1 MSFTVALVGRPNVGK
16 STLFNRLVG
25 KRLALVDDTPG
36 VTRDRREGNAKI
48 SDMKFRVIDTAGLE
62 ETFDDSLEG
71 RMRRQTEEA
80 LLEADIALFMIDA
93 RAGVTPLDEH
103 FAQYLRKHDTPTYL
117 IANKCEGASAQ
128 HSLHEC
134 YGLGLGEP
142 VPVSAEHGEGILDIY
157 QILLP
162 FWEEEEA
169 LMKAEAQS
177 NIELVNLDE
186 IDLDEIDG
194 EGTVLDEDEEL
205 EEIADEDDGKPIQL
219 AIVGRPN
226 VGKSTLVNALIGK
239 DRLLTGPEAGIT
251 RDSIALDWE
260 WNGRAIKLIDTAGLR
275 RRGRITKKIEKLSAA
290 DTRRAIRF
298 AQVVALVLDAND
310 MLEKQDL
317 TIARQVIEEGR
328 ALVLVIN
335 KWDTIKDKQEAL
347 EKLSDRMQT
356 SMPQV
361 RGIPFVTVSA
371 LKGKNLHKILD
382 SVLDIYQVW
391 NRRIPTARLNEWLAR
406 MTEMHP
412 PPLTHGRRIK
422 LRYMT
427 QAKTRPPTFASFI
440 SVPEDLPTS
449 YMRYLINGLRE
460 DFDLWGVP
468 LRIMMRKGK
477 NPYAPKKK
485 R

>member
-1 MSFTVALVGRPNVGK
+1 
-16 STLFNRLVG
+16 
-25 KRLALVDDTPG
+25 
-36 VTRDRREGNAKI
+36 
-48 SDMKFRVIDTAGLE
+48 
-62 ETFDDSLEG
+62 
-71 RMRRQTEEA
+71 MR
-80 LLEADIALFMIDA
+80 
-93 RAGVTPLDEH
+93 
-103 FAQYLRKHDTPTYL
+103 
-117 IANKCEGASAQ
+117 
-128 HSLHEC
+128 
-134 YGLGLGEP
+134 
-142 VPVSAEHGEGILDIY
+142 
-157 QILLP
+157 
-162 FWEEEEA
+162 W
-169 LMKAEAQS
+169 
-177 NIELVNLDE
+177 
-186 IDLDEIDG
+186 
-194 EGTVLDEDEEL
+194 
-205 EEIADEDDGKPIQL
+205 
-219 AIVGRPN
+219 
-226 VGKSTLVNALIGK
+226 IG
-239 DRLLTGPEAGIT
+239 
-251 RDSIALDWE
+251 E

-275 RRGRITKKIEKLSAA
+275 RRGRITQKIEKLSAA

-317 TIARQVIEEGR
+317 TIAKQVIDEGR
-328 ALVLVIN
+328 ALVLVCN
-335 KWDTIKDKQEAL
+335 KWDTIKDKHAAL

-371 LKGKNLHKILD
+371 LKGKNLHKILN
-382 SVLDIYQVW
+382 SVLDIYEVW
-391 NRRIPTARLNEWLAR
+391 NRRIPTSRLNEWLAR

-477 NPYAPKKK
+477 NPYAPKK
-485 R
+485 RR